1 MDIKYQ
7 IFISSPYEDLLHERD
22 YVVKAALEMG
32 HIPISM
38 EMFSA
43 ADEDLWKTITRHID
57 TCDYYVVIVA
67 HRYGSVVDGV
77 SYTEKEFDYAISKGI
92 PVLGFII
99 DDGAAWPADRIDTG
113 SDEKALLG
121 EFKAK
126 LKERPVSFWST
137 AADLTGKFSIAL
149 MKQIPLTPRPGWIRT
164 TDVVSPDLVKQ
175 IPLTPRLG
183 WIRTADVVSPDVV
196 NELSRLISEN
206 PESRRQLQEALHKAE
221 DDAIAERK
229 KIRETMRKNSL
240 EVSFFYDPGSEWE
253 DKTTV
258 TLYRLFHM
266 LAPEMM
272 VEQSTADLSSYVGVM
287 LRPNKERQPRRHYPV
302 PSNWMRDCLSDF
314 LTLGV
319 VEPSQKRHSV
329 SDKNQY
335 WALTNLGRAV
345 YTDIRRAALEEGHSE

>member
-7 IFISSPYEDLLHERD
+7 IFISSTYEDLRHERD
-22 YVVKAALEMG
+22 HVVKAALEMG
-32 HIPISM
+32 HIPIGM

-43 ADEDLWKTITRHID
+43 ADEEQWKIITRHID

-99 DDGAAWPADRIDTG
+99 EDGAAWPADLIDTG

-137 AADLTGKFSIAL
+137 AADLAGKFSIAL
-149 MKQIPLTPRPGWIRT
+149 VKQIPLTPRPGWIRAT
-164 TDVVSPDLVKQ
+164 
-175 IPLTPRLG
+175 
-183 WIRTADVVSPDVV
+183 DVVSPDVV
-196 NELSRLISEN
+196 NELSRLSSEN
-206 PESRRQLQEALHKAE
+206 AELRRQLQEALHKAE
-221 DDAIAERK
+221 DDAIAERR

-240 EVSFFYDPGSEWE
+240 EVIFFYDSGSEWE

-272 VEQSTADLSSYVGVM
+272 VEQSIAELSSYVGVM
-287 LRPNKERQPRRHYPV
+287 LRPNKERQPREDYPV
-302 PSNWMRDCLSDF
+302 PSNWMRGCLSNF

>member
-7 IFISSPYEDLLHERD
+7 IFISSTYEDLRHERD

-32 HIPISM
+32 HIPIGM

-43 ADEDLWKTITRHID
+43 ADEEQWKIITRHID
-57 TCDYYVVIVA
+57 ACDYYVVIVA

-99 DDGAAWPADRIDTG
+99 EDGAAWPADRIDTG

-137 AADLTGKFSIAL
+137 AADLAGKFSIAL
-149 MKQIPLTPRPGWIRT
+149 VKQIPLTPRPGWIRAT
-164 TDVVSPDLVKQ
+164 
-175 IPLTPRLG
+175 
-183 WIRTADVVSPDVV
+183 DVVSPDVV
-196 NELSRLISEN
+196 NELSRLSSEN
-206 PESRRQLQEALHKAE
+206 AELRRQLQEALHKAE
-221 DDAIAERK
+221 DDAIAERR

-240 EVSFFYDPGSEWE
+240 KVFFFYDPGSEWE

-335 WALTNLGRAV
+335 WALTNLGRSV

>member
-7 IFISSPYEDLLHERD
+7 IFISSTYEDLRHERD
-22 YVVKAALEMG
+22 DVVKAALEMG
-32 HIPISM
+32 HIPIGM

-43 ADEDLWKTITRHID
+43 ADEEQWKIITRHID

-77 SYTEKEFDYAISKGI
+77 SYTEKEFDYAISKGV

-99 DDGAAWPADRIDTG
+99 EDGAAWPADRIDTG

-126 LKERPVSFWST
+126 LKKRPVSFWST
-137 AADLTGKFSIAL
+137 AADLAGKFSIA
-149 MKQIPLTPRPGWIRT
+149 
-164 TDVVSPDLVKQ
+164 LVKQ
-175 IPLTPRLG
+175 IPLTPRSG
-183 WIRTADVVSPDVV
+183 WIRATDVVSPDVV
-196 NELSRLISEN
+196 NELSRLSSEN
-206 PESRRQLQEALHKAE
+206 AELRRQLQEALHKAE
-221 DDAIAERK
+221 DDAIAERR

-240 EVSFFYDPGSEWE
+240 EVSFFYYLGSGWE

-258 TLYRLFHM
+258 TLYRLFFM

-272 VEQSTADLSSYVGVM
+272 VEQSTAELASYVGVM
-287 LRPNKERQPRRHYPV
+287 LRPNKERQPREHYPV
-302 PSNWMRDCLSDF
+302 PSNWMRHCVSDF

-319 VEPSQKRHSV
+319 FEPSQKRHSV

-335 WALTNLGRAV
+335 WALTNLGRSV

>member
-7 IFISSPYEDLLHERD
+7 IFISSTYEDLRHERD
-22 YVVKAALEMG
+22 YVVKATLEMG
-32 HIPISM
+32 HIPIGM

-43 ADEDLWKTITRHID
+43 ADEEQWKIITRHID

-77 SYTEKEFDYAISKGI
+77 SYTEKEFDYAISKGL

-99 DDGAAWPADRIDTG
+99 EDGAAWPADRIDTG

-137 AADLTGKFSIAL
+137 AADLAGKFSIAL
-149 MKQIPLTPRPGWIRT
+149 VKQIPLTPRPGWIRAT
-164 TDVVSPDLVKQ
+164 
-175 IPLTPRLG
+175 
-183 WIRTADVVSPDVV
+183 DVVSPDVV
-196 NELSRLISEN
+196 NELSRLSSEN
-206 PESRRQLQEALHKAE
+206 AELRRQLQEALHKAE
-221 DDAIAERK
+221 DDAIAERR

-240 EVSFFYDPGSEWE
+240 EVDFFYDPGSGWE

-258 TLYRLFHM
+258 TLYRLFYM

-272 VEQSTADLSSYVGVM
+272 VEQSTAELASYVGVM
-287 LRPNKERQPRRHYPV
+287 LRPNKKRQPRRHYPV
-302 PSNWMRDCLSDF
+302 PSNWIKHCVSDF

-319 VEPSQKRHSV
+319 FEPSQKRHSV

-335 WALTNLGRAV
+335 WALTNLGRSV